1 MSGIYLHIPFC
12 KQSCHY
18 CDFHFSTTF
27 HGYRER
33 MILAMCKEIE
43 LQKKF
48 LNEKIQTIYFGG
60 GTPSLLNKKEL
71 EQIFRSL
78 RKSFDLSSVKEITL
92 EANPDDLSETYLH
105 DLKEA
110 GINRLSIGIQSFHE
124 EDLRYMNRA
133 HNAQQAAQCVQWAKD
148 IGITNISIDL
158 IIYNLVN
165 KLNSFKHGLSH
176 TQVNCLLN

>member
-43 LQKKF
+43 LQKNF

-78 RKSFDLSSVKEITL
+78 RKSFDLSS
-92 EANPDDLSETYLH
+92 
-105 DLKEA
+105 
-110 GINRLSIGIQSFHE
+110 F
-124 EDLRYMNRA
+124 
-133 HNAQQAAQCVQWAKD
+133 
-148 IGITNISIDL
+148 
-158 IIYNLVN
+158 
-165 KLNSFKHGLSH
+165 
-176 TQVNCLLN
+176 